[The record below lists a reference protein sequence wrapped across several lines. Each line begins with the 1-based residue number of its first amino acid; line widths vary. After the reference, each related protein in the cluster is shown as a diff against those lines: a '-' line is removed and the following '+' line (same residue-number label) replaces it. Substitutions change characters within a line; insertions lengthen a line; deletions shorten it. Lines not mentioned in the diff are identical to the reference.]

1 MIKVKFKYCIWFSIP
16 NMDKKK
22 FYTTQPSFD
31 QKLSLYQKYKNDH
44 AFKNWLV
51 KLMYFM
57 NDFNNDILP
66 YWTVQIEHQLQWIYH
81 LQVFVRYKSWYID
94 ERWTATMYVPY
105 CMLFTDRT
113 SQFSSNR
120 AVNYSNVVNYII
132 FYRYWLYIHYIIYII
147 AHLNFQIP
155 AQIST
160 GEKNLIL

>member
-1 MIKVKFKYCIWFSIP
+1 MKNLTTRMIKVKFKYCIWFSIP

-113 SQFSSNR
+113 SQFSSKFSYYR
-120 AVNYSNVVNYII
+120 AVKLTVSTIAMLWIISIFTDINYTYII
-132 FYRYWLYIHYIIYII
+132 
-147 AHLNFQIP
+147 
-155 AQIST
+155 
-160 GEKNLIL
+160 